1 MPDHVCVIVN
11 PAAGRGRG
19 ARALQ
24 AVKDA
29 FGSIGVTTILT
40 TRSKGDES
48 ALARKA
54 IDDGATTLVAV
65 GGDGTWS
72 NVANGLLA
80 TGAADQ
86 VRLAL
91 VAAGTGNDFA
101 KTAGAPAADPV
112 ATAKLIEEGAETRVD
127 VGRIEDHYFLN
138 ITGFGFDIAVLEDIP
153 TIPYLRGD
161 AVYIYSALRQL
172 VGYPGVDI
180 GIASTHRQ
188 RGSVRH
194 LMLVIANARNFGGAF
209 KIAPQASLTDGA
221 LDAISIHDAS
231 AWKRLQLFGA
241 ATRGTHLAADEVVAE
256 QAASF
261 TVTFDKPPAYET
273 DGEYRQAVSNE
284 LNVVCV
290 PGALR
295 VVAPPQRPAPQSQAS

>member
-24 AVKDA
+24 GVTEA
-29 FGSIGVTTILT
+29 FGAVGITTIHT
-40 TRSKGDES
+40 SKTKGDEGE
-48 ALARKA
+48 LARKA
-54 IDDGATTLVAV
+54 IDAGATTLVAV

-72 NVANGLLA
+72 NVANAVLA
-80 TGAADQ
+80 AGAGDQ

-101 KTAGAPAADPV
+101 KTTGAPASDAA
-112 ATAKLIEEGAETRVD
+112 ATAKLVMEGVETRVD

-153 TIPYLRGD
+153 SIPYLKGD
-161 AVYIYSALRQL
+161 AVYIFSALRQL
-172 VGYPGVDI
+172 VGYRGVEIDV
-180 GIASTHRQ
+180 ASPLKR
-188 RGSVRH
+188 RGPVRH
-194 LMLVIANARNFGGAF
+194 LMLVIANAKNFGGAF
-209 KIAPQASLTDGA
+209 HIAPDASLTDGA

-231 AWKRLQLFGA
+231 AWRRLKLFGS
-241 ATRGTHLAADEVVAE
+241 ATKGTHLAYDEVVAE

-261 TVTFDKPPAYET
+261 IVRFPEPPAYET
-273 DGEYRQAVSNE
+273 DGEYRRAASAE
-284 LNVVCV
+284 LEVTCV
-290 PGALR
+290 PKALR
-295 VVAPPQRPAPQSQAS
+295 VVARP